1 MKPALIFRGKGR
13 VAIEEK
19 KNTTRGLMCIS
30 SKMLRLMKKSTCGGF
45 RAHLF
50 QELGMTKK
58 NKFYL

>member
-1 MKPALIFRGKGR
+1 M
-13 VAIEEK
+13 
-19 KNTTRGLMCIS
+19 TRGLMCIS
-30 SKMLRLMKKSTCGGF
+30 SKMLRLMKKSACGGF